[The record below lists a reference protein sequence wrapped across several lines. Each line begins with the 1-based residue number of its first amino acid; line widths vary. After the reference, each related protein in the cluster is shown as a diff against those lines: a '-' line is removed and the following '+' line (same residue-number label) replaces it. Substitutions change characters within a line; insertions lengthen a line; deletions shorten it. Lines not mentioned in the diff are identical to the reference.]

1 MTYRIANILDGVI
14 NSLSFSQKNSR
25 AYAFEHLRKR
35 AESEDRPIESIIQDT
50 FKERMLGL
58 LSFSALTLLSWSLCL
73 ALVAYEAAPEPVL
86 VALAALPSV
95 VYVACCWARSRIRM
109 EL

>member
-1 MTYRIANILDGVI
+1 MNYRIANILDGVL
-14 NSLSFSQKNSR
+14 NSLAFGQKNNR
-25 AYAFEHLRKR
+25 AYAFEHLRER
-35 AESEDRPIESIIQDT
+35 AVREDQPVENIIQAT

-58 LSFSALTLLSWSLCL
+58 LSFAVLTLLAWSLCL
-73 ALVAYEAAPEPVL
+73 ALVAYAAAPELVL

-95 VYVACCWARSRIRM
+95 VYVACFWARSRIRV

>member
-1 MTYRIANILDGVI
+1 MNYRIANILDGVL
-14 NSLSFSQKNSR
+14 NSLAFGQKNNR
-25 AYAFEHLRKR
+25 AYAFEHLRER
-35 AESEDRPIESIIQDT
+35 AAHEDQPVENIIQTT

-58 LSFSALTLLSWSLCL
+58 LSFAVLTLLAWSLCL
-73 ALVAYEAAPEPVL
+73 ALVAYEAAPELVL

-95 VYVACCWARSRIRM
+95 VYVACFWARSRIRV